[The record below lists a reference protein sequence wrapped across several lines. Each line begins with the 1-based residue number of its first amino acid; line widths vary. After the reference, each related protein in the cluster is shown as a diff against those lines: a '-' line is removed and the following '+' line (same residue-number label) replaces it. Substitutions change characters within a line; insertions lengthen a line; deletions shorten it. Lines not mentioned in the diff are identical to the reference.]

1 MELDEALIILELSN
15 YNKKD
20 ITLSKIKK
28 QYHKLA
34 LLHHPDK
41 NNNTNESCE
50 KFQDIQRAYE
60 LVKDELIIIGDEE
73 KDNEGPSSNDGY
85 YDILHIFIS
94 NVIGEHNTVFIM
106 KMMKEITFDY
116 KNKSLDKMFEGVDK
130 DTAGIIYNFILKY
143 KALLHIDDETLEY
156 DFGKD

>member
-73 KDNEGPSSNDGY
+73 KDNEEPSSNDTY

-94 NVIGEHNTVFIM
+94 NIIGEHNTIIIM
-106 KMMKEITFDY
+106 K
-116 KNKSLDKMFEGVDK
+116 NGEGDC
-130 DTAGIIYNFILKY
+130 D
-143 KALLHIDDETLEY
+143 
-156 DFGKD
+156 